1 MCKKESGQQ
10 SDKYVGKEPV
20 PKPDKYVGK
29 EPVPKPDKYVGKEP
43 VPKPDK
49 RRNFKFEKW
58 NKNIGYVANY
68 RHNFCSTLNIN
79 SR

>member
-1 MCKKESGQQ
+1 MCKKESVQK
-10 SDKYVGKEPV
+10 S
-20 PKPDKYVGK
+20 DKYVGK

-58 NKNIGYVANY
+58 NKNISYVANN
-68 RHNFCSTLNIN
+68 RHNICSATNIY